1 MKNFLKLSPLL
12 LLGATVT
19 SDWLITF
26 SSGDYSVVGDKMINL
41 WSSFLNIII
50 WFLPYILVF
59 GVVVGLGYF
68 LFHKITGR

>member
-1 MKNFLKLSPLL
+1 M

-19 SDWLITF
+19 TDWNITL
-26 SSGDYSVVGDKMINL
+26 SSWDYSIVGDKMINL

-50 WFLPYILVF
+50 QFLPYLLVF